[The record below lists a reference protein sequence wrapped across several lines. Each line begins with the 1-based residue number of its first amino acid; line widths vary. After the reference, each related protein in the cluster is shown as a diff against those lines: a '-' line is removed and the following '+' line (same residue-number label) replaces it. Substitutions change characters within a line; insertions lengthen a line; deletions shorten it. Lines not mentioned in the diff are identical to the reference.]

1 MPKPLQSQWDFG
13 KPEPAAAPERRVFS
27 VTELTAKI
35 RSTLETTVGFPWVSG
50 EITNLRLQTSG
61 HTYFTLKDQYAQI
74 SCVLFKADVRSFDR
88 ALLKEGQT
96 VILQGE
102 MTVYEPRGQYQL
114 RVINLELQGAG
125 KLQAAFERLKQKL
138 HAEGLFA
145 PARKRPIPKFPRR
158 IGLVTSLDGAAL
170 HDVLHVVQ
178 RRNPALEIFL
188 APCRVQGPEASR
200 EIAFSLKLLNDF
212 SDSMGRTDGPPGAP
226 LDLILLTRGGGSL
239 EDLWA
244 FNEEL
249 AARAI
254 VASKLPVISAVGH
267 EIDFTISDFASDLR
281 AATPSAAAEQITEA
295 AIASRQA
302 FAEFHSRLRRLI
314 HQRIQWRREEL
325 DHARQT
331 IERRQPM
338 RVLRELHQ
346 RLDDLRD
353 QLERRHPIRIL
364 RERQQTLSNLRDQL
378 DRCARAQLRD
388 ARETFRN
395 AAEHFRRLR
404 ISDRLRRERQH
415 LDQLAQHLRLLSP
428 QHTLDRGYSITTDA
442 ATGVIL
448 RDPAKTA
455 RGQRV
460 RTRLAK
466 GQIDSTVD

>member
-13 KPEPAAAPERRVFS
+13 KPEPTASPERRVFS

-35 RSTLETTVGFPWVSG
+35 RSTLEATVGFPWVSG
-50 EITNLRLQTSG
+50 EITNFRLQTSG

-88 ALLKEGQT
+88 SLLKEGQT

-138 HAEGLFA
+138 QAEGLFA
-145 PARKRPIPKFPRR
+145 TARKRPIPKFPSR

-170 HDVLHVVQ
+170 HDVLHVIQ
-178 RRNPALEIFL
+178 RRNPALQIFF
-188 APCRVQGPEASR
+188 APCRVQGPDASR
-200 EIAFSLKLLNDF
+200 EIARSLKLLNDF
-212 SDSMGRTDGPPGAP
+212 FESAQNRS

-239 EDLWA
+239 QDLWA

-249 AARAI
+249 TARAI
-254 VASKLPVISAVGH
+254 VASKLPIISAVGH
-267 EIDFTISDFASDLR
+267 EIDFTISDFAADLR

-302 FAEFHSRLRRLI
+302 FAEFQSRLRRLTR
-314 HQRIQWRREEL
+314 QRLQWRREEIE
-325 DHARQT
+325 HARENL
-331 IERRQPM
+331 ERRQPM
-338 RVLRELHQ
+338 RVLRERQQ

-353 QLERRHPIRIL
+353 QLERRHPLRIL
-364 RERQQTLSNLRDQL
+364 REHQQSLNNLRGKL
-378 DRCARAQLRD
+378 ERCARAQLRN
-388 ARETFRN
+388 ARESFRN
-395 AAEHFRRLR
+395 ATEHFRRLR
-404 ISDRLRRERQH
+404 ITDHLRRERQH

-428 QHTLDRGYSITTDA
+428 QHTLDRGYSITTHA
-442 ATGVIL
+442 ATGAIL
-448 RDPAKTA
+448 RDPAKTG
-455 RGQRV
+455 RGQRL